1 MQDALPKKTLQGKT
15 ILVTRPAH
23 QAAALMSLIKQAG
36 GDALPFP
43 TIEILPP
50 QNPQPA
56 ITQFQQLRQFDILLF
71 ISANAARI
79 GMEMIQQQGTLP
91 QTIQVAA
98 VGKATTRALQQLGVE
113 VDILPQSR
121 FDSEGL
127 LATPQLQAV
136 SNQRI
141 LIVRGEGGRELLA
154 ETLRKRGAEVH
165 YAEAYRRTIPNTDP
179 TPVLQAWQAGQ
190 LDAAIVTSNQSLDN
204 LIQMVGEAGHKALLQ
219 TPLVVIS
226 ERTREVALERGFQ
239 HPPQLATSPSD
250 DAILDTLTTLFQPHN
265 NTE

>member
-1 MQDALPKKTLQGKT
+1 MQPAPLQGKT
-15 ILVTRPAH
+15 VLVTRPAH
-23 QAAALMSLIKQAG
+23 QAAQLIELIETAG
-36 GDALPFP
+36 GNALPFP

-50 QNPQPA
+50 HNPDA
-56 ITQFQQLRQFDILLF
+56 ALKQFQQLEQFDILLF

-79 GMEMIQQQGTLP
+79 GLEMIQQQRGLP
-91 QTIQVAA
+91 QHIQIAA
-98 VGKATTRALQQLGVE
+98 VGKATTRALNQAGVE
-113 VDILPQSR
+113 VDILPEHR

-136 SNQRI
+136 AGKHI

-154 ETLRKRGAEVH
+154 HTLRERGAEVQ
-165 YAEAYRRTIPNTDP
+165 YAEAYRRTIPQTDP
-179 TPVLQAWQAGQ
+179 TPLLQAWRKNH

-204 LIQMVGEAGHKALLQ
+204 LITMVGEAGYQPLLQ

-226 ERTREVALERGFQ
+226 ERTREVALERGFY

-250 DAILDTLTTLFQPHN
+250 GAILDTLTTLFQPNPNTDHN
-265 NTE
+265 